1 MAIYHFSVKTI
12 SRSAGRSAVACA
24 AYRSGEKLIDN
35 KYNKNQDYTRKTGV
49 EYKKIYAPKETNKE
63 LLDRQTLWNKVE
75 EVEKRKDSTLARE
88 FEIAFPCELLS
99 GERKRLLDDLCNEIV
114 KKHNVIVDAVI
125 HAPHTKGGSDERNY
139 HAHIMFTSRQID
151 KATGEFATKK
161 DRDFNKEKSSETVN
175 TWRKEFA
182 DLTNMYLISKGV
194 QIDHRS
200 YKDQGLNL
208 EATQHEGNKVTALR
222 REGKH
227 TEISLKNDAIKE
239 RNAETIANEQIIKGL
254 DQEILLTQQK
264 IDFLK
269 KQQVQEIVQEP
280 NLRSRIR
287 PSNKIEP
294 EKPKN
299 IPIDNKETAQKI
311 IANFKELLE
320 KTQKDIFQKEIN
332 QEVTFAKEW
341 FAKIE
346 EMRSKTPMF
355 LGKKAHLAK
364 IDNEVAQYEKM
375 RLAHLAKKSTGVTPE
390 HKKTANDYVRN
401 HHKDEVTRFNEAV
414 RFYKKLEL
422 QKYREQIE
430 PRIDAVAVKDKIY
443 SGKVIQSNDQG
454 IIQETKHG
462 LIFHDFVIKEIQEGK
477 TYNLEQKSDTGMVN
491 IQEDYHVQTAKS
503 AEKDKINNHQMDR

>member
-1 MAIYHFSVKTI
+1 
-12 SRSAGRSAVACA
+12 
-24 AYRSGEKLIDN
+24 
-35 KYNKNQDYTRKTGV
+35 
-49 EYKKIYAPKETNKE
+49 
-63 LLDRQTLWNKVE
+63 
-75 EVEKRKDSTLARE
+75 
-88 FEIAFPCELLS
+88 
-99 GERKRLLDDLCNEIV
+99 
-114 KKHNVIVDAVI
+114 
-125 HAPHTKGGSDERNY
+125 
-139 HAHIMFTSRQID
+139 
-151 KATGEFATKK
+151 
-161 DRDFNKEKSSETVN
+161 
-175 TWRKEFA
+175 
-182 DLTNMYLISKGV
+182 V

-200 YKDQGLNL
+200 YRDQGLNL

-264 IDFLK
+264 IDSLK
-269 KQQVQEIVQEP
+269 KQSVQEVAQEP

-320 KTQKDIFQKEIN
+320 KTQKEIFQKEIN

-401 HHKDEVTRFNEAV
+401 HYKDEVTRFNEAV

-462 LIFHDFVIKEIQEGK
+462 VIFHNFVIKDIQEGK

-491 IQEDYHVQTAKS
+491 IQEDYHVRTAKS
-503 AEKDKINNHQMDR
+503 AEKDKINHHQIDR